1 MELIYKKIS
10 SIADSGEYQEDK
22 FNEYNEAFKEK
33 ISDDLNTSNALTVLY
48 DVLKDN
54 SLTDNTKR
62 KLIESFDKVLSLNL
76 LSGEFN
82 EIDSDLE
89 KYILE
94 KIEERN
100 IAKKNKDYELADS
113 IRNELLDKGISIIDT
128 RDGTKYEVNR

>member
-1 MELIYKKIS
+1 M
-10 SIADSGEYQEDK
+10 
-22 FNEYNEAFKEK
+22 
-33 ISDDLNTSNALTVLY
+33 
-48 DVLKDN
+48 
-54 SLTDNTKR
+54 
-62 KLIESFDKVLSLNL
+62 IESFDKVLSLNL